1 MEPPM
6 RKTLELDSSKAK
18 KAATLLILFFEEEW
32 KFLLI
37 QRTSHPLD
45 KHKGQISF
53 PGGSMEEGEDLKET
67 AIREAEEEIG
77 VQRSKLEVIGKL
89 SDLFIPVSNFIVA
102 PYVSFGEIDVDSLVK
117 EESEVSEILIIK
129 LEDLLSEECVA
140 KQKIKMGN
148 GVVLSNVPV
157 FNINSK
163 VIWGATA
170 MMLHEFKDIVK
181 EIV

>member
-1 MEPPM
+1 M
-6 RKTLELDSSKAK
+6 
-18 KAATLLILFFEEEW
+18 
-32 KFLLI
+32 
-37 QRTSHPLD
+37 
-45 KHKGQISF
+45 
-53 PGGSMEEGEDLKET
+53 
-67 AIREAEEEIG
+67 
-77 VQRSKLEVIGKL
+77 
-89 SDLFIPVSNFIVA
+89 A